1 MAQGISEASHFDVNK
16 TLLRQMW
23 NSHPL
28 CLTCIKTNCCL
39 PVIQGLSI
47 WTNWTAWEDNVFV
60 NEREGEISK
69 AFLNCIANVS
79 ISLGRRIASV
89 AFFTF
94 IKNYNIIIRGY
105 SNYSSDIPISED
117 IHILNEVPSFK
128 HRNCLGIR
136 KLDSKFWCA
145 SMWL

>member
-1 MAQGISEASHFDVNK
+1 M
-16 TLLRQMW
+16 
-23 NSHPL
+23 
-28 CLTCIKTNCCL
+28 
-39 PVIQGLSI
+39 
-47 WTNWTAWEDNVFV
+47 

-69 AFLNCIANVS
+69 AFLYCIANVS

-136 KLDSKFWCA
+136 KLDSKF
-145 SMWL
+145 